1 MTLRADAFDYHL
13 PESLI
18 AQHPLARRDRSRLM
32 VLRRDGGQL
41 EHRHFADLTEIL
53 SKEDLLVVND
63 TRVVPARFTCRRATG
78 GRIEGL
84 FLRETGPGQW
94 ETMLRGASKCKTGE
108 ELRVDAD
115 ASISV
120 KLAGRLGGGHWE
132 VRVDPPEQ
140 AETLLGRMGH
150 VPLPPYIRGG
160 KEDPG
165 GADRDRYQTVY
176 ADKPGA
182 VAAPTAGLHFTPAL
196 MQALQEKGIERT
208 SVTLHVGPGTFAP
221 VKADR
226 IDAHRM
232 HSEWY
237 ELSAGAAERIQAVRQ
252 GSERV
257 VAVGTTSVRVL
268 ESVARRSDGP
278 LAACSGETDI
288 FLYPP
293 AQFQATDALITN
305 FHLPRSTLLMLVAAF
320 CDPGGTAGVE
330 MILDAYR
337 QAVARKYR
345 FYSYGD
351 AMLIL

>member
-1 MTLRADAFDYHL
+1 MTLQTDAFDYDL
-13 PESLI
+13 PEALI

-32 VLRRDGGQL
+32 VVRRDSGQL
-41 EHRHFADLTEIL
+41 EHRHFADLPELL
-53 SKEDLLVVND
+53 SAEDLLVVND

-84 FLRETGPGQW
+84 FLQETGPGQW
-94 ETMLRGASKCKTGE
+94 EIMLRGAGKCRIGE
-108 ELRVDAD
+108 KLRVESDAD
-115 ASISV
+115 ASV
-120 KLAGRLGGGHWE
+120 TLVERLGGGHWR
-132 VRVDPPEQ
+132 VCVDPPEQ
-140 AETLLGRMGH
+140 AERLLDRVGH

-165 GADRDRYQTVY
+165 GADRTRYQTVY

-182 VAAPTAGLHFTPAL
+182 VAAPTAGLHFTPEL
-196 MQALQEKGIERT
+196 MQRLECKGVGRV

-221 VKADR
+221 VKAGQV
-226 IDAHRM
+226 DAHRM
-232 HSEWY
+232 HREWY
-237 ELSAGAAERIQAVRQ
+237 ELSAGAAGQIQAVIQ
-252 GSERV
+252 APGRV

-268 ESVARRSDGP
+268 ESVARRFGGP
-278 LAACSGETDI
+278 LEACSGETDI

-293 AQFQATDALITN
+293 AGFQATDALITN

-320 CDPGGTAGVE
+320 CDPGETAGVE

-337 QAVARKYR
+337 QAVQREYR